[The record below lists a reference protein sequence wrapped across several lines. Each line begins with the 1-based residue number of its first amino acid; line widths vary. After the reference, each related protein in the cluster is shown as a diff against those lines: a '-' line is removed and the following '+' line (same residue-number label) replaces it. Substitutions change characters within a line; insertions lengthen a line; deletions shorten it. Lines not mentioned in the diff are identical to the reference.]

1 MDLANKYRDLWVPG
15 VLGGM
20 QSSAFSD
27 RTISKSSRRSDSS
40 GSTFKERDVK
50 LAMALDQILQ
60 KALNNIDSVKE
71 LKSICRNQQK
81 SNSKM

>member
-1 MDLANKYRDLWVPG
+1 MDLANRYRDLWVPD

-20 QSSAFSD
+20 QSSAFTD
-27 RTISKSSRRSDSS
+27 KTISKPSGRSDSR
-40 GSTFKERDVK
+40 GVTFKERDVE

>member
-1 MDLANKYRDLWVPG
+1 MDLANRYRNLWVLG

-27 RTISKSSRRSDSS
+27 KTISKRPGRPDSS
-40 GSTFKERDVK
+40 GGTVKERDVE

-71 LKSICRNQQK
+71 LKPIWKNQRK
-81 SNSKM
+81 FISKM